1 MDSDGARPTSDS
13 GNPGEKGKGKGKA
26 PVRQMPTAPDETR
39 EARTDNGAPTGGESI
54 APRLLKSTTALAHD
68 LVMGPAA
75 YADIGH
81 QLPGG
86 KAGPSNGTPA
96 LSGSTARSPIPQPVN
111 RALDTPFKSA
121 HVDDHIAQ
129 QEAAFSGF
137 MNGTSVPELS
147 PVFAAH
153 PTSTSE
159 SWQRTP
165 ETGREPHVSQY
176 AQSDGLDV
184 VRLLDGGYDEV
195 ARPEPEMPLT
205 TDEATALRKAL
216 FPDGDPRGEGH
227 LNIDWDHA
235 LNFIP
240 RDSGRLQEHLG
251 VSDDTEA
258 RSLWLGQW
266 QNVLSSYTAEV
277 WGDLGSLVE
286 EAQKEMEQEAARPQ
300 GTAPSEMKAIGRLRQ
315 VLAHI
320 RGS

>member
-1 MDSDGARPTSDS
+1 MDSSEARPASDP
-13 GNPGEKGKGKGKA
+13 GGPGEKGKGKA
-26 PVRQMPTAPDETR
+26 PARQMPTSPDETR
-39 EARTDNGAPTGGESI
+39 DGTDSGPPHGGESI

-68 LVMGPAA
+68 LVIGSAA
-75 YADIGH
+75 YADMSH

-86 KAGPSNGTPA
+86 GKAGSSNGTPE
-96 LSGSTARSPIPQPVN
+96 LSGSTTLGQKPQLVN
-111 RALDTPFKSA
+111 RALNTPFKSS
-121 HVDDHIAQ
+121 HVDSHIAQ

-137 MNGTSVPELS
+137 LDGASVPELS
-147 PVFAAH
+147 
-153 PTSTSE
+153 TSSAVDPE

-165 ETGREPHVSQY
+165 ETERDPNISRY

-195 ARPEPEMPLT
+195 ARPEPDIPLT
-205 TDEATALRKAL
+205 AEEATALRKAL
-216 FPDGDPRGEGH
+216 FPDGGPIGEGQ
-227 LNIDWDHA
+227 LGIDWDHA

-240 RDSGRLQEHLG
+240 RDGSLLQEHLG
-251 VSDDTEA
+251 LSDTMEA

-277 WGDLGSLVE
+277 WGDLCFLVE
-286 EAQKEMEQEAARPQ
+286 EARKEMEQEAARPQ
-300 GTAPSEMKAIGRLRQ
+300 GTAPSEMKALGRLRQ